1 MLLRFDRNDS
11 ILRHT
16 VVFEL
21 QQLLLVKRGQGRRF
35 DVELQMNR
43 GRDLVDVLSAGSLRT
58 HRVELNLGI
67 RDEDMGGN
75 MQHRN
80 RSLP

>member
-11 ILRHT
+11 ILRDT

-21 QQLLLVKRGQGRRF
+21 DQLLFIKRRQRRRV

-43 GRDLVDVLSAGSLRT
+43 GRDLIDVLPASPLRT

-67 RDEDMGGN
+67 GNKDVGGDL
-75 MQHRN
+75 QHTN
-80 RSLP
+80 CSLP

>member
-1 MLLRFDRNDS
+1 MLLRLDRDDS
-11 ILRHT
+11 ILRDT

-21 QQLLLVKRGQGRRF
+21 HQLLFIKRRQGRRI

-58 HRVELNLGI
+58 HRVELNFGI
-67 RDEDMGGN
+67 RNEDVGGN
-75 MQHRN
+75 MQHRKC
-80 RSLP
+80 SLP